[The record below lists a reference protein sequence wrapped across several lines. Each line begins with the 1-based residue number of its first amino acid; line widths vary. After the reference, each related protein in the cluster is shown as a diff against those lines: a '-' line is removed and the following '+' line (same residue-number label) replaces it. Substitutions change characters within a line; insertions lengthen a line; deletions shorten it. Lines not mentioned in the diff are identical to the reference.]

1 MSLVIQKDKIFVLS
15 IVMPMETVSFS
26 HPWPAELVQLDIDVF
41 VALGCPA
48 ADTAKELT
56 NTIPLADS
64 INE

>member
-1 MSLVIQKDKIFVLS
+1 
-15 IVMPMETVSFS
+15 MPMETVSFS

-64 INE
+64 INEYMTNREGRCGQLVAN